1 VADSHPHAQDGAHDH
16 AQRHAGPHGAPL
28 RSALALT
35 LGIALL
41 EVAGGV
47 ASHSLALLSDAAHV
61 FMDAFALGI
70 ALAASVQAARPP
82 TARQSYGFARVEVL
96 AALANGGLL
105 FAVTV
110 LLAAEAVRRLAA
122 PEVPHG
128 ALMSGVAALGL
139 IVNVGIGLTLARDA
153 ENLNVKAALFHVASD
168 VVGAFAVVI
177 AGLVVVT
184 TGAAWVDPAASLLVG
199 AIIVFGVFRIGRE
212 AADVLLESAPAHA
225 EIPKVRAGLRAIDG
239 IVDVHDLHVW
249 TIAGGQHVLSA
260 HVLLEDKRISE
271 ASAILRA
278 IESSVLEHYGVSHVT
293 IQFECE
299 SCAAEDRIVC
309 TQR

>member
-1 VADSHPHAQDGAHDH
+1 M
-16 AQRHAGPHGAPL
+16 PL
-28 RSALALT
+28 RTALVLT
-35 LGIALL
+35 VGIALL
-41 EVAGGV
+41 EVGGGML
-47 ASHSLALLSDAAHV
+47 SHSLALLSDAAHV

-70 ALAASVQAARPP
+70 ALAASLQATRPA
-82 TARQSYGFARVEVL
+82 TARRSYGFARIEVL

-110 LLAAEAVRRLAA
+110 LIAVEAVRRLGT

-139 IVNVGIGLTLARDA
+139 AVNLGIGLSLARGS

-168 VVGAFAVVI
+168 VVGAFAVVL
-177 AGLVVVT
+177 AGLVVLT
-184 TGAAWVDPAASLLVG
+184 TGAAWVDPAASLLV
-199 AIIVFGVFRIGRE
+199 AVIIVVGVVRIARE

-225 EIPKVRAGLRAIDG
+225 EIPKVRARLLALGG
-239 IVDVHDLHVW
+239 VVDVHDLHVW

-278 IESSVLEHYGVSHVT
+278 IETSVLDHFGVTHVT

>member
-1 VADSHPHAQDGAHDH
+1 M
-16 AQRHAGPHGAPL
+16 PL
-28 RSALALT
+28 RTALVLT
-35 LGIALL
+35 IGIALL
-41 EVAGGV
+41 ELGGGIL
-47 ASHSLALLSDAAHV
+47 SHSLALLSDTAHV

-70 ALAASVQAARPP
+70 ALAASVQAARPA
-82 TARQSYGFARVEVL
+82 TARQSYGFARIEVL

-110 LLAAEAVRRLAA
+110 LIAVEAVRRFAS

-139 IVNVGIGLTLARDA
+139 AVNVGIGLALARGA
-153 ENLNVKAALFHVASD
+153 SENLNVKAALFHVASD

-177 AGLVVVT
+177 AGLVVLT
-184 TGAAWVDPAASLLVG
+184 TGAAWVDPAASLLVA
-199 AIIVFGVFRIGRE
+199 AIIVVGVVRIARE

-225 EIPKVRAGLRAIDG
+225 EIPKVRTCLRALDG
-239 IVDVHDLHVW
+239 VVDVHDLHVW

-271 ASAILRA
+271 ASAILRS
-278 IESSVLEHYGVSHVT
+278 IETCVLEHFGVTHVT